1 MLNHDHAHGHVNHRF
16 YQVESIF
23 LGRRD
28 FHEMDEFQKKKIK
41 EIKSSNR
48 VQIFGMDF
56 NSTITLGLRAR
67 KETDLVTNENLP
79 IVSTDRGGFAT
90 IHSPGQLV
98 IYPMIDL
105 RSFDLGIKKFIDI
118 LFSTSQ
124 DILKFY
130 GMTSFFDIQKPG
142 LYTEKGKISFV
153 GIKVDQGVV
162 RHGISINIS
171 NDLELFKLIRSCGIS
186 CQAHDRV
193 ANYNLKATFPME
205 DFFQKWVEAFKI
217 NLDFNISK

>member
-1 MLNHDHAHGHVNHRF
+1 MMNHSHRQVCQRIC
-16 YQVESIF
+16 QVESIF
-23 LGRRD
+23 LGRCD

-41 EIKSSNR
+41 EIKASNK

-56 NSTITLGLRAR
+56 NSAITLGLRAR
-67 KETDLVTNENLP
+67 KETDLMGSENLP
-79 IVSTDRGGFAT
+79 IFFTDRGGFAT

-105 RSFDLGIKKFIDI
+105 RNFDLGIKKFIDI
-118 LFSTSQ
+118 LFLTTQ
-124 DILKFY
+124 DILRFY
-130 GMTSFFDIQKPG
+130 GVTSFFNIQRPG
-142 LYTEKGKISFV
+142 LYTERGKISFV
-153 GIKVDQGVV
+153 GIKVDQGIV

-193 ANYNLKATFPME
+193 SNYFLKEPFPME
-205 DFFQKWVEAFKI
+205 DLFQKWVEAFKI